1 MTSHQER
8 PVPYIKGIFL
18 FFYVILVSKS
28 EDVIAQP
35 YKQQRCS
42 SRLENALEHMR
53 RRSIPAKSS
62 RSFSGETPYTLYQT
76 FYGQNSDPEDDFYS
90 AGERGYYAKNLQQ
103 NPKNYNSFT
112 GGLEELFSTSFNQRQ
127 PHKLAAVSSVDVED
141 LKVRLPS
148 KSTRT
153 RWVEVDKCRFSTQNS
168 TLETRLIFPDLTLS
182 GKVVL
187 QPTGGKCHM
196 ILRLRRAGIEFRTIP
211 IGFESAGN
219 EESRRIAAA
228 SVRTDSHFAEPGFIS
243 VFAHGCQGPSGV
255 RLRQNSKRRFGFA
268 SDAGSE
274 RPEKPPVV
282 ELSEPNVILGASS
295 TSSSSS
301 AHLQDNAGSRW
312 RKYLNPYAYDIR
324 SNNYQT
330 TTQRPYY
337 GHQWRIDEH
346 SAERNFY
353 NINDN
358 VKYYRAQ
365 LRAKREISTYDEQL
379 KRPTASDEIR
389 FNDDILNMSDDL
401 QDLIAPDARAF
412 AELYENGAKSGERAG
427 DFERHNVR
435 DRDEAGDAFSS
446 ELEKIFSM
454 GVRGLLTTYM
464 QRALQPAIK
473 ETLMENM
480 GYTLSYG

>member
-1 MTSHQER
+1 MA
-8 PVPYIKGIFL
+8 
-18 FFYVILVSKS
+18 
-28 EDVIAQP
+28 DVIAQP

-62 RSFSGETPYTLYQT
+62 RSFSAETPYTLYQS

-90 AGERGYYAKNLQQ
+90 GGDRGYYAKHIQRH
-103 NPKNYNSFT
+103 PHSDPPPFT
-112 GGLEELFSTSFNQRQ
+112 GGLEDLFSSDYGQRQ
-127 PHKLAAVSSVDVED
+127 PHKLAAVSGVDVED
-141 LKVRLPS
+141 LRVRLPAKTTS
-148 KSTRT
+148 P

-168 TLETRLIFPDLTLS
+168 TLDTRLIFPDLTIS

-196 ILRLRRAGIEFRTIP
+196 ILRLRRAGIEFRTVP
-211 IGFESAGN
+211 IGFENAVMN
-219 EESRRIAAA
+219 EESRRAGAA

-255 RLRQNSKRRFGFA
+255 RLRQNSKRRFGF
-268 SDAGSE
+268 DNDPGVQGGTT
-274 RPEKPPVV
+274 KNPVV
-282 ELSEPNVILGASS
+282 ALSEPHLILGTGATHNTQ
-295 TSSSSS
+295 TSG
-301 AHLQDNAGSRW
+301 NRW
-312 RKYLNPYAYDIR
+312 RKYLNPYTYDIR
-324 SNNYQT
+324 SESF
-330 TTQRPYY
+330 QRTNRAD
-337 GHQWRIDEH
+337 HDRHWRMNEH
-346 SAERNFY
+346 SKEQPFY
-353 NINDN
+353 DPPYDE
-358 VKYYRAQ
+358 KSYRKQ
-365 LRAKREISTYDEQL
+365 FRAKRDVSNYHQRFAQTTWNDEF
-379 KRPTASDEIR
+379 S
-389 FNDDILNMSDDL
+389 FNDDILNVSDDL

-412 AELYENGAKSGERAG
+412 ADLYADVSQEHETLDRQ
-427 DFERHNVR
+427 NVR
-435 DRDEAGDAFSS
+435 DRDEAGDAFSN

>member
-1 MTSHQER
+1 MQFKMKAKKKY
-8 PVPYIKGIFL
+8 PVPFLKAVFL
-18 FFYVILVSKS
+18 FFYVILLSKS

-76 FYGQNSDPEDDFYS
+76 FYGQNSEPEDDFYS
-90 AGERGYYAKNLQQ
+90 GGDRGYYAKNIQRQ
-103 NPKNYNSFT
+103 PQSESPAYMGRFDD
-112 GGLEELFSTSFNQRQ
+112 LFSSDYNRRQ

-141 LKVRLPS
+141 LRVRLPS
-148 KSTRT
+148 KSTST

-168 TLETRLIFPDLTLS
+168 TLDTRLIFPDLTIS

-211 IGFESAGN
+211 IGFESAVN
-219 EESRRIAAA
+219 EESRRIGAA

-255 RLRQNSKRRFGFA
+255 RLRQNSKRRFGFEGA
-268 SDAGSE
+268 ETATQGTA
-274 RPEKPPVV
+274 KPPAV
-282 ELSEPNVILGASS
+282 ELSEPHVVLGTAATQAQ
-295 TSSSSS
+295 TSG
-301 AHLQDNAGSRW
+301 NRW
-312 RKYLNPYAYDIR
+312 RKYYNPYPYDIR
-324 SNNYQT
+324 SEKYQKTNRRNYD
-330 TTQRPYY
+330 RN
-337 GHQWRIDEH
+337 WRANDQSNENI
-346 SAERNFY
+346 FY
-353 NINDN
+353 DARDN
-358 VKYYRAQ
+358 EDLYRAQ
-365 LRAKREISTYDEQL
+365 YREKRESNPFRQRRSKSTW
-379 KRPTASDEIR
+379 SDE
-389 FNDDILNMSDDL
+389 FSFDDDILNVSDDL

-412 AELYENGAKSGERAG
+412 ADLFSDLRGDRD
-427 DFERHNVR
+427 DFERENVR

>member
-1 MTSHQER
+1 MEKIQNMY
-8 PVPYIKGIFL
+8 YIFA
-18 FFYVILVSKS
+18 KS
-28 EDVIAQP
+28 LSLSDVIAQP

-76 FYGQNSDPEDDFYS
+76 FYGQNSEPEDDFYS
-90 AGERGYYAKNLQQ
+90 GGDRGYYAKNIQRQ
-103 NPKNYNSFT
+103 PQTETPAYMGRFNN
-112 GGLEELFSTSFNQRQ
+112 LFSSDFTQNRRQ

-141 LKVRLPS
+141 LRVRLPS
-148 KSTRT
+148 KSTSP

-168 TLETRLIFPDLTLS
+168 TLDTRLIFPDLTIS

-211 IGFESAGN
+211 IGFESAVN
-219 EESRRIAAA
+219 EESRRIGAA

-243 VFAHGCQGPSGV
+243 VFAHGCQGPSAV
-255 RLRQNSKRRFGFA
+255 RLRQNSKRRFGFE
-268 SDAGSE
+268 SE
-274 RPEKPPVV
+274 TATQGPVKPPAV
-282 ELSEPNVILGASS
+282 ELSDPHVVLGTAATQTQ
-295 TSSSSS
+295 TSG
-301 AHLQDNAGSRW
+301 NRW
-312 RKYLNPYAYDIR
+312 RKYYNPYAYDIR
-324 SNNYQT
+324 SEKYQKT
-330 TTQRPYY
+330 NGRN
-337 GHQWRIDEH
+337 HDRHWRVNEDSNENI
-346 SAERNFY
+346 FY
-353 NINDN
+353 DGRDSENLD
-358 VKYYRAQ
+358 RAQ
-365 LRAKREISTYDEQL
+365 FREKRDSNTFRHEMS
-379 KRPTASDEIR
+379 KPTWSDE
-389 FNDDILNMSDDL
+389 FSFDDDILNISDDL

-412 AELYENGAKSGERAG
+412 ADLFSDLRGAND
-427 DFERHNVR
+427 DFERENVR

>member
-1 MTSHQER
+1 MLMPSKMKTKKKY
-8 PVPYIKGIFL
+8 PVPFL
-18 FFYVILVSKS
+18 KAVLLFLYVILLSKC

-76 FYGQNSDPEDDFYS
+76 FYGQNSEPEDDFYS
-90 AGERGYYAKNLQQ
+90 GGDRGYYAKNIQRQ
-103 NPKNYNSFT
+103 PQSESPAYMGRFNN
-112 GGLEELFSTSFNQRQ
+112 LFSTDYSYNRRQ

-141 LKVRLPS
+141 LRVRLPS
-148 KSTRT
+148 KSTSA

-168 TLETRLIFPDLTLS
+168 TLDTRLIFPDLTIS

-211 IGFESAGN
+211 IGFENVAN
-219 EESRRIAAA
+219 EESRRIGAA

-255 RLRQNSKRRFGFA
+255 RLRQNSKRRFGFE
-268 SDAGSE
+268 SE
-274 RPEKPPVV
+274 TGTQGTVKPPAV
-282 ELSEPNVILGASS
+282 ELSEPHVVLGTAATQAQASG
-295 TSSSSS
+295 
-301 AHLQDNAGSRW
+301 NRW
-312 RKYLNPYAYDIR
+312 RKYYNPYAYDIR
-324 SNNYQT
+324 SEKYQKT
-330 TTQRPYY
+330 NRRS
-337 GHQWRIDEH
+337 HDRHWRENEQ
-346 SAERNFY
+346 SNENVFY
-353 NINDN
+353 DTRDN
-358 VKYYRAQ
+358 ENLDRAQ
-365 LRAKREISTYDEQL
+365 FREKRESNQFRPEMSKTDWRDEF
-379 KRPTASDEIR
+379 SFD
-389 FNDDILNMSDDL
+389 DDILSISDDL

-412 AELYENGAKSGERAG
+412 ADLFSD
-427 DFERHNVR
+427 DFERENVR
-435 DRDEAGDAFSS
+435 DRDEVGDAFSS

>member
-1 MTSHQER
+1 MITKKEC
-8 PVPYIKGIFL
+8 PVPFPKAIFL
-18 FFYVILVSKS
+18 FLYVILLSKS
-28 EDVIAQP
+28 EDVIAHP

-90 AGERGYYAKNLQQ
+90 GGDRGYYAKNIQRH
-103 NPKNYNSFT
+103 PHADPPPFA
-112 GGLEELFSTSFNQRQ
+112 GGLEDLFSSGSNQRQ

-141 LKVRLPS
+141 LRVRLPS
-148 KSTRT
+148 KATTT

-168 TLETRLIFPDLTLS
+168 TLDTRLIFPDLTIS

-211 IGFESAGN
+211 IGFESAAN
-219 EESRRIAAA
+219 EESRRIGAA

-255 RLRQNSKRRFGFA
+255 RLRQNSKRRFGFDNDSGDQA
-268 SDAGSE
+268 TV
-274 RPEKPPVV
+274 KPPVIQ
-282 ELSEPNVILGASS
+282 LSEPHVILGTTS
-295 TSSSSS
+295 TYTQTSG
-301 AHLQDNAGSRW
+301 NRW
-312 RKYLNPYAYDIR
+312 RKYYNPYAYDIR
-324 SNNYQT
+324 SENYQKT
-330 TTQRPYY
+330 SRRDYDP
-337 GHQWRIDEH
+337 HWRMDRQ
-346 SAERNFY
+346 SAEEVFYDERDKENFY
-353 NINDN
+353 
-358 VKYYRAQ
+358 RTQ
-365 LRAKREISTYDEQL
+365 LRAKRDMSAYQQHLSQSTWNDEF
-379 KRPTASDEIR
+379 S
-389 FNDDILNMSDDL
+389 FNDDILNVSDDL

-412 AELYENGAKSGERAG
+412 ADLYGNMSGERISEEL
-427 DFERHNVR
+427 ERQNVR